1 MVTAVESIYRFTYRF
16 RYTRDKLLHLRERS
30 SGSRILRSQPRFQ
43 TNGVILRTC
52 SGLVSDREM
61 PSPRPKRRVFTF
73 FLNWC
78 RRWLTTFPS
87 PNRAKLFVRLGVVT
101 VASFIA
107 LFLPFLPPFSPL
119 SAIMDPI
126 TRIFPFNR
134 GIFEDKVANFW
145 CASNVLMKWK
155 FKASAATLV
164 RISTLLTALGFAP
177 AVGAAIASWMR
188 LGTPSQSRTQ
198 ISAVIDEDNNKDA
211 KAKLDTAVAVPTTMQ
226 PVLLHA
232 LLTSA
237 MSFFL
242 FSFQVHEKT
251 ILVPLM
257 PLTLL
262 MSAAPQDSTGFKV
275 GALANNVG
283 VFR

>member
-1 MVTAVESIYRFTYRF
+1 
-16 RYTRDKLLHLRERS
+16 
-30 SGSRILRSQPRFQ
+30 
-43 TNGVILRTC
+43 
-52 SGLVSDREM
+52 
-61 PSPRPKRRVFTF
+61 
-73 FLNWC
+73 
-78 RRWLTTFPS
+78 
-87 PNRAKLFVRLGVVT
+87 
-101 VASFIA
+101 
-107 LFLPFLPPFSPL
+107 
-119 SAIMDPI
+119 MDPI

-177 AVGAAIASWMR
+177 AVAAAIASWMR
-188 LGTPSQSRTQ
+188 LGTPSQSQPQ
-198 ISAVIDEDNNKDA
+198 ISAVVTDEDKEKDA
-211 KAKLDTAVAVPTTMQ
+211 KAKMDTAVAVPATLQ

-262 MSAAPQDSTGFKV
+262 MSTAPQDSTGFKI

>member
-1 MVTAVESIYRFTYRF
+1 MFY
-16 RYTRDKLLHLRERS
+16 
-30 SGSRILRSQPRFQ
+30 
-43 TNGVILRTC
+43 
-52 SGLVSDREM
+52 
-61 PSPRPKRRVFTF
+61 
-73 FLNWC
+73 
-78 RRWLTTFPS
+78 S
-87 PNRAKLFVRLGVVT
+87 PNSTTLFARLGVVT
-101 VASFIA
+101 VASFVA

-177 AVGAAIASWMR
+177 AVAAAIASWMR
-188 LGTPSQSRTQ
+188 LGQSQPQFST
-198 ISAVIDEDNNKDA
+198 VVTDEDKDKDA
-211 KAKLDTAVAVPTTMQ
+211 KAKVDTAVAVPVTLQ

-262 MSAAPQDSTGFKV
+262 MSTAPQDSTGFKI